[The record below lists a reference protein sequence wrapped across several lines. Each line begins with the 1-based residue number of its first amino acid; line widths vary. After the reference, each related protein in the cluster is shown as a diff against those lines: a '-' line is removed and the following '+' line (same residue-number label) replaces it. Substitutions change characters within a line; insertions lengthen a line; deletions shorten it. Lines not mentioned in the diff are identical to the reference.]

1 MYIIKSYL
9 AYQIMEQH
17 HAPILWVWLMFE
29 LAAVVVQPH
38 CVVAIVVVLSGQ
50 SDAADCYNNSPIY
63 HMTNHSPH
71 LLIPLLSSNSAQQ
84 PHS

>member
-1 MYIIKSYL
+1 
-9 AYQIMEQH
+9 MEQH

-29 LAAVVVQPH
+29 LAAVVAQPH

-50 SDAADCYNNSPIY
+50 SNAADFCNNSSNY

-71 LLIPLLSSNSAQQ
+71 LLIPLFSSNSTQQ
-84 PHS
+84 PHSWTTK